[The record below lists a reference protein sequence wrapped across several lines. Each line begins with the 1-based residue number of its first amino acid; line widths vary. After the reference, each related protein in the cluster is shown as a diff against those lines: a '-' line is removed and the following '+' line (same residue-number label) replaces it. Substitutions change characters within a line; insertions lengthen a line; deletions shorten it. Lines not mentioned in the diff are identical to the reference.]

1 MGCRRLDKAKV
12 NTAMIGLAL
21 ATAGAVV
28 KLLGGILYGSKAL
41 LVDGVTCIAS
51 VLAGIFLVV
60 WLRRAATPPDFDHPY
75 GHGRLAYGAVS
86 YTLAVYAFAAG
97 VGFTIL
103 VTTKQY
109 TVDVEATVYA
119 VVGLFFYLAAI
130 LAYRKVGDAGASV
143 AAFTASELLES
154 TTSIVSAAGGATL
167 SYIIDYAGAWII
179 EAFII
184 YESAK
189 QAGEL
194 VMSLS
199 DRADSEALGLARR
212 ELEARGF
219 EVHRLRLRRVVP
231 GKYHGDAIVVPPK
244 GMPPEAADILADE
257 AVTSLESKGI
267 DLTVHIDITRSHSA
281 KPDRRKFTRK
291 GDR

>member
-1 MGCRRLDKAKV
+1 MG
-12 NTAMIGLAL
+12 L

-28 KLLGGILYGSKAL
+28 KLFGGILYGSKAL

-60 WLRRAATPPDFDHPY
+60 WLRRATTPPDSDHPY

-97 VGFTIL
+97 VGFTVL
-103 VTTKQY
+103 ATTRHY
-109 TVDVEATVYA
+109 IVDAEATLYA
-119 VVGLFFYLAAI
+119 VVGLGFYLAAI
-130 LAYRKVGDAGASV
+130 MAYRRVGPAGASV
-143 AAFTASELLES
+143 AAFTSSEILES
-154 TTSIVSAAGGATL
+154 TISIISAAGGATL
-167 SYIIDYAGAWII
+167 SYLIDYIGAWII

-189 QAGEL
+189 HASEL

-199 DRADSEALGLARR
+199 DKADAEALGLARR

-231 GKYHGDAIVVPPK
+231 GKYHGDAVIVPPK

-281 KPDRRKFTRK
+281 KPDRRKFTRT